1 MSPIDQG
8 KYASYLYY
16 HGLLDKHQYDQLDII
31 DKRILKMIEGEK
43 WLDAWKSSDDQL
55 NFILTSLNYSN
66 LYDIS
71 KARKL
76 YEEVIQEIEDT
87 SPKLIEFLNTNFEK
101 ELKQSATL
109 AANAVELKASKSY
122 KKAVAAFQKAL
133 EMKMKIFGDEE
144 VPRHDSKMILEG
156 MAECLKHLGNHGQAG
171 QAYGKVAEIMNI
183 ENRVIDYVSSKEKAG
198 NAFFDAGLIHE
209 AEAHFRDVFMMI
221 DIDKVISL
229 DKTDVEGNS
238 LSFFTDT
245 NIKRVKTLLE
255 MLSIIYCKQ
264 YRWHK
269 ASKCCKQTKEMLAS
283 LLFCLN
289 KF

>member
-1 MSPIDQG
+1 
-8 KYASYLYY
+8 
-16 HGLLDKHQYDQLDII
+16 
-31 DKRILKMIEGEK
+31 
-43 WLDAWKSSDDQL
+43 
-55 NFILTSLNYSN
+55 
-66 LYDIS
+66 
-71 KARKL
+71 
-76 YEEVIQEIEDT
+76 
-87 SPKLIEFLNTNFEK
+87 
-101 ELKQSATL
+101 
-109 AANAVELKASKSY
+109 
-122 KKAVAAFQKAL
+122 
-133 EMKMKIFGDEE
+133 
-144 VPRHDSKMILEG
+144 

-183 ENRVIDYVSSKEKAG
+183 ENKVIDYVSFKEKAG

-221 DIDKVISL
+221 DINKVISL

-269 ASKCCKQTKEMLAS
+269 ALNCCKTYTY
-283 LLFCLN
+283 LN
-289 KF
+289 ICTNNVDENFRTNLKRTGEIL